1 MQNNFVCQKAVAFMR
16 QLFLPPHACFP
27 SGRAHPLPLQAAAF
41 GFSGR
46 FGISV
51 LSGFPDDH
59 PLWQENFSKLALQSH
74 VRPETLPA
82 KALSKDCY
90 RYPKRCSRDELR
102 SCAPFKRSAFA
113 KGRRNQTSLLPF
125 CRYLYVISL

>member
-102 SCAPFKRSAFA
+102 SVHRSSAARLLRAAEIKHPCSRFA
-113 KGRRNQTSLLPF
+113 GT
-125 CRYLYVISL
+125 CM

>member
-74 VRPETLPA
+74 VRPEALPA

-102 SCAPFKRSAFA
+102 SVHRSSAARLLRAAEIKHPCSRFA
-113 KGRRNQTSLLPF
+113 GT
-125 CRYLYVISL
+125 C